1 MPASLGMQGR
11 PAQLRAGRGGGGG
24 RPGEG
29 YRWAQRGRSRAQ
41 RGARRGAAARSRRE
55 PPMAAASRMPA
66 PPGGEKGPPLIG
78 RAVLTH
84 RRRSE
89 LCSALLCSAGM
100 GRQRRRGSW
109 GGVGTQRGSGAEKS
123 RSQAELE
130 GAGEKP
136 ERAAGARAN
145 LTRFHGWAKPPFAGG
160 VAPGQ
165 ACPLPF
171 PPHLTQTSVRMG
183 DLRNPPSAPWGWNKS
198 PFKAPS
204 NPSRSVILLPCRG
217 SGPL

>member
-55 PPMAAASRMPA
+55 PPMAAASHMPA

-89 LCSALLCSAGM
+89 LCSALLRGDGEAAQEGLV
-100 GRQRRRGSW
+100 GRGGDPARIWSRKIKVTGGARGSW
-109 GGVGTQRGSGAEKS
+109 GK
-123 RSQAELE
+123 
-130 GAGEKP
+130 
-136 ERAAGARAN
+136 ARAC
-145 LTRFHGWAKPPFAGG
+145 RWRQGKSY
-160 VAPGQ
+160 
-165 ACPLPF
+165 PLPRLGKAPVCWWGGTGASLPSPLSS
-171 PPHLTQTSVRMG
+171 PPDANQRANG
-183 DLRNPPSAPWGWNKS
+183 GPQKS
-198 PFKAPS
+198 PFS
-204 NPSRSVILLPCRG
+204 
-217 SGPL
+217 PLGLE